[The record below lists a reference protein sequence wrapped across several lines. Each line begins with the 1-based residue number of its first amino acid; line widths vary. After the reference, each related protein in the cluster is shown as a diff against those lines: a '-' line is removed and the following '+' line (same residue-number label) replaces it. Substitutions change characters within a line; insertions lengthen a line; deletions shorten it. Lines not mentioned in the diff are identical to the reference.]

1 LTTPSFHGL
10 ENTDLSRIIE
20 AILFHPFFFMR
31 EHIMNAKLMSAE
43 QAVNLMINLHPSLY
57 YGSNLDRVKMHVFDQ
72 IFNVIGNGIRDTEE
86 FLNEFT
92 INKKNKP
99 YLDSV
104 PQKYLSGE
112 PLFYAYTESEIRF
125 GDKET
130 PVFESGIDGLF
141 TSEELTQMPQVKITR
156 LAREKQDFFVPYPN
170 FQKEYS
176 LVWRVDLNQ
185 LNDSW
190 FEAATF
196 YYQNAKKFFHSEH
209 VHHYSSAFPIDK
221 IKAENLIESYE
232 KRFNSYRTEGM
243 SEKEYH
249 QAITKAYGLEYE
261 GDTEDFV
268 RRRWVVE
275 LARIELFIDTTL
287 DKLATALSQKH
298 EGRDLY
304 TIKPK
309 M

>member
-1 LTTPSFHGL
+1 MST
-10 ENTDLSRIIE
+10 
-20 AILFHPFFFMR
+20 
-31 EHIMNAKLMSAE
+31 KLMSAE
-43 QAVNLMINLHPSLY
+43 QAVNLMINLYPSLY
-57 YGSNLDRVKMHVFDQ
+57 YAPSLERVQMHVFDQ
-72 IFNVIGNGIRDTEE
+72 IFNVIGNGIRDTAE
-86 FLNEFT
+86 FVQEFT
-92 INKKNKP
+92 ITKDNQP

-112 PLFYAYTESEIRF
+112 PLFHAYTESEIRF
-125 GDKET
+125 GDRES

-170 FQKEYS
+170 FKEEYS
-176 LVWRVDLNQ
+176 LVWRVDLNKF
-185 LNDSW
+185 DESW
-190 FEAATF
+190 FNAATF
-196 YYQNAKKFFHSEH
+196 YYENAKKFFHSQH
-209 VHHYSSAFPIDK
+209 VHHYHGAFPIDK
-221 IKAENLIESYE
+221 VQADNLIDSYE
-232 KRFNSYRTEGM
+232 KNFKRYRTEGM
-243 SEKEYH
+243 TETEYH

-287 DKLATALSQKH
+287 DKLNQELIQKN
-298 EGRDLY
+298 EGKDLY